1 MPLHVLL
8 TCGKRHTI
16 DTHPPTSPHVCTQ
29 CAVSHPSLEK
39 SHVSIQ
45 LQLALKVSTDRAPRA
60 TSTGHWTWSLPP
72 SSTGT
77 FGSILSPS
85 LTIPCRRGSSITRG
99 EAALNLLSCLC
110 TLAKG
115 KTLDEDLLV
124 ARTEKSPRN
133 KPSLTFKEVKR
144 FPGSEKTCIALVVV
158 M

>member
-1 MPLHVLL
+1 MTSTPHL
-8 TCGKRHTI
+8 TAHI
-16 DTHPPTSPHVCTQ
+16 HTQ
-29 CAVSHPSLEK
+29 CAVSHPSLGK
-39 SHVSIQ
+39 SHASIQ
-45 LQLALKVSTDRAPRA
+45 LQLALKVSAHRAPKA
-60 TSTGHWTWSLPP
+60 TSTCHWTWALSP
-72 SSTGT
+72 SSTDT

-115 KTLDEDLLV
+115 KILDEDLLV

-144 FPGSEKTCIALVVV
+144 FAGSEKTCIALVVV